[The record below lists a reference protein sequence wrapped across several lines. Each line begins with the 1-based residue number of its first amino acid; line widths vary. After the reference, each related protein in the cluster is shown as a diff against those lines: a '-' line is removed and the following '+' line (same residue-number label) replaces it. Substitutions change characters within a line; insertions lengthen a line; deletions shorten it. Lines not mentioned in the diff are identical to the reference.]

1 MAFGAEPAILGSAGP
16 YLVGPAAL
24 KTRFPVRL
32 PRLNGPRVERTL
44 AAAVPGRLP
53 PFRDER
59 GTCAQRVR
67 KTDSTCSN
75 GTRSK
80 YTNFIIFFRSRI
92 LVNGDA
98 YRLPGP
104 AEQSSTFPKVLIFH

>member
-1 MAFGAEPAILGSAGP
+1 MNGFRSGTGDSGILGP
-16 YLVGPAAL
+16 DLVGREAI

-32 PRLNGPRVERTL
+32 PRLNGPRVERTPAA

-67 KTDSTCSN
+67 KTDWLERDPFQGPFQVHKRDELS
-75 GTRSK
+75 
-80 YTNFIIFFRSRI
+80 
-92 LVNGDA
+92 
-98 YRLPGP
+98 LPGM
-104 AEQSSTFPKVLIFH
+104 EQLRRGVSFV